1 MSVKKVVVF
10 IDWFTPAVKA
20 GGPVRSVINIT
31 QLLGNEI
38 KFYIVCGDRDL
49 GDTQPYPNITLNTW
63 VTTPTAQVMYLSATQ
78 RTAKNYKLL
87 LHQIA
92 PDSVY
97 INGLFSFQFSIL
109 PLWVAKK
116 LKCKKIIIAPRGM
129 LGNGAL
135 ELKALK
141 KKLFLLLFNTLG
153 KYTNVHWHAT
163 ANEEKLEIQ
172 KRIAHPNTIS
182 IISNITTAPAV
193 VSVAHKNENELRL
206 LFISRI
212 SLKKNLAQAIAIVQK
227 LIAQHIAVTLDIYGP
242 VEDVAHWTELQKNI
256 TASTHITYQG
266 ILQPHQF
273 NNTFNKYHALLF
285 PTMHENYGHVIAEA
299 LSYGLPVVL
308 SDQTPWRNL
317 AVKKAGF
324 DIALNNND
332 EFLNCITQLYV
343 MNNNE
348 FNQWQQGAQLLYAQ
362 AINNEKLK
370 KEYLQL
376 FN

>member
-1 MSVKKVVVF
+1 MPTKNVLVF
-10 IDWFTPAVKA
+10 IDWFAPAVKA
-20 GGPVRSVINIT
+20 GGPVRSIINIT
-31 QLLGNEI
+31 QLLSTKIE
-38 KFYIVCGDRDL
+38 FYIVCGDRDL
-49 GDTQPYPNITLNTW
+49 GDAEAYPNIVLNAW
-63 VTTPTAQVMYLSATQ
+63 ISTPNAQVMYLSKAQ
-78 RTAKNYKLL
+78 RTAQNYQRLL
-87 LHQIA
+87 RQIA

-109 PLWVAKK
+109 PLWVAQQ
-116 LKCKKIIIAPRGM
+116 LQCKKIIIAPRGM

-141 KKLFLLLFNTLG
+141 KKLFLVAFNTLG

-163 ANEEKLEIQ
+163 ANQEKLEIQ
-172 KRIAHPNTIS
+172 KRIVSPKHITVIA
-182 IISNITTAPAV
+182 NITTAPTV
-193 VSVAHKNENELRL
+193 VNVVHKHSNELRL

-212 SLKKNLAQAIAIVQK
+212 SIKKNLAQAIAIVQQ
-227 LIAQHIAVTLDIYGP
+227 LIKQHIAVTLDIYGP
-242 VEDVAHWTELQKNI
+242 IEDVAHWQELQKSI
-256 TASTHITYQG
+256 TAATHITYKG

-273 NNTFNKYHALLF
+273 NSTFNTYHALLF

-317 AVKKAGF
+317 AEKKAGF
-324 DIALNNND
+324 DIALNNNN
-332 EFLNCITQLYV
+332 EFLNCITQLYA
-343 MNNNE
+343 MNNIE
-348 FNQWQQGAQLLYAQ
+348 FNQWQQGAQQLYAT